1 MLALYLAAVIAGL
14 VIWGEIS
21 HFRSSRRFV
30 GSATGPTEAVVVLGY
45 RNADADRLNLTNRWR
60 VRAAV
65 RSVDAAAKH
74 TRLVCCGGA
83 VVGATSEATL
93 LARYAR
99 ELGFT
104 GQIILEEQSRN
115 TWENILYAVPL
126 IEGADRI
133 KIVSN
138 PWHAQEARMYLHRQR
153 PDLARRLVAGAEYR
167 MGEQA
172 WLKPLATAY
181 AYGRARRA
189 RKENWLGNY
198 LADYARMAHQ
208 PRAVLALPAA
218 DREAGS
224 DHAAP
229 VRDDAAP
236 VRGDAALAHDGVPPA
251 SNGVAPALDSVAR
264 VHDGVALAFD
274 GEAAAP
280 ARIETSRADGRSA
293 PADRKVKQTV

>member
-1 MLALYLAAVIAGL
+1 MLALYLAAVILGL
-14 VIWGEIS
+14 VVWGEIS
-21 HFRSSRRFV
+21 HFRSSRRFI

-45 RNADADRLNLTNRWR
+45 RNEDADRLNLTNRWR

-65 RSVDAAAKH
+65 RSIDPEAKQ

-104 GQIILEEQSRN
+104 GQIVLEEQSRN
-115 TWENILYAVPL
+115 TWENIVYAAPL

-172 WLKPLATAY
+172 WLKPFATAY

-189 RKENWLGNY
+189 RKENWLGRY
-198 LADYARMAHQ
+198 LADYERTTRH
-208 PRAVLALPAA
+208 PGGLLAPTAA
-218 DREAGS
+218 NNNYAIGS
-224 DHAAP
+224 DP
-229 VRDDAAP
+229 
-236 VRGDAALAHDGVPPA
+236 
-251 SNGVAPALDSVAR
+251 S
-264 VHDGVALAFD
+264 
-274 GEAAAP
+274 AP
-280 ARIETSRADGRSA
+280 ARADGAPARMSGGGAPARVGTACASDRSA
-293 PADRKVKQTV
+293 PADRKDDRSALADRKVKRVV